1 MCGPRHT
8 RPQPKRR
15 KCNTYSCDFHWAV
28 DRWESCTH
36 SCGSQ
41 GFRQRQVFCVPA
53 QNGTIGKKP
62 LIDRSDTYPKSEF
75 LVLEV
80 LWKNGFKHV

>member
-1 MCGPRHT
+1 MCFFEFSCDDKTSGRKIRKKMCGPRHT

-15 KCNTYSCDFHWAV
+15 KCNIYSCDFHWAV

-53 QNGTIGKKP
+53 QNGTIG
-62 LIDRSDTYPKSEF
+62 
-75 LVLEV
+75 
-80 LWKNGFKHV
+80 